1 MHHLL
6 TNNLALIALI
16 STSNIQLHQRGHELK
31 MHQHSFSQISFGRFV
46 NATRFALMPDVFTL
60 STVLPTEIKLAY
72 KLSSNLPGWALY
84 SDGKE
89 NWKVLT
95 LYKNIRPCVVIV
107 LIQ

>member
-1 MHHLL
+1 M
-6 TNNLALIALI
+6 
-16 STSNIQLHQRGHELK
+16 
-31 MHQHSFSQISFGRFV
+31 

-72 KLSSNLPGWALY
+72 KLSSKLPGWVIY

-95 LYKNIRPCVVIV
+95 LLKNYIALFCNCFDLVRECEF
-107 LIQ
+107 LI